1 MSRII
6 LSKQKLRII
15 NCCHFTNTFL
25 NTYFLSSGTLQN
37 TTWTHATLHCF
48 RILVGLVPSQNYT
61 HLSKYSILQCLYQQ
75 LNLSLMQTQSQ
86 MIYLKRINNEHGKL
100 GAVVSFGLCTIK
112 FCMKNSLVFMETK
125 ALKYYPVTQCHK
137 RRSRHKI

>member
-6 LSKQKLRII
+6 FSKQKVRII
-15 NCCHFTNTFL
+15 NCYHFTNTFL
-25 NTYFLSSGTLQN
+25 NTYFLFSWTLQN
-37 TTWTHATLHCF
+37 IIWTHATLHCF

-61 HLSKYSILQCLYQQ
+61 HPSKYSILQCLHWQ

-100 GAVVSFGLCTIK
+100 GAAAGFGFYTIK
-112 FCMKNSLVFMETK
+112 FCMKNSIFNGDKSAEVLYCYSM
-125 ALKYYPVTQCHK
+125 
-137 RRSRHKI
+137 S